1 MGGAPARQ
9 VPIGT
14 GLMALMV
21 MAVFSTA
28 GAIHYQTPMLAQ
40 MAAELEASQAQ
51 IGWVA
56 TLSFG
61 GFFLGTLLLVPLG
74 DCFDKRRLVLAQ
86 MSGVMV
92 SLLAMAAAPSLITLA
107 LAAFMVGACS
117 SVSHQVISLAS
128 ELAPSEVRGDTVGS
142 ILSGVFIGILFARL
156 TGGLVASHFSWRL
169 MYLIAAGMVL
179 VMIMA
184 VFARLP
190 TSPPKTP
197 PRLARL
203 FASMWHLWLDHP
215 RIRRAATIQFLI
227 GVGYGGF
234 WATLAAMLLQLHGL
248 GPTAAG
254 LMAIPGAAGI
264 LVSRAAGRWTDRSGA
279 APVVM
284 AASLGVIVAFAVL
297 AFASL
302 SVVAVMIG
310 AILLDA
316 GLRAAMVANQ
326 TLVIGISPEARGRA
340 STVLMVHVWGGNAV
354 GAWMA
359 SMALTGFGWLAV
371 CGLCFSAAA
380 LALMIASRR
389 SAASVTPG

>member
-1 MGGAPARQ
+1 MGGAPAQ
-9 VPIGT
+9 QAPIGT

-21 MAVFSTA
+21 TAVFSTA

-40 MAAELEASQAQ
+40 MAAEFQASQAQ

-128 ELAPSEVRGDTVGS
+128 ELAPPEVRGQTVGT

-156 TGGLVASHFSWRL
+156 TGGLVASHFNWRL

-190 TSPPKTP
+190 ASPPKAP

-203 FASMWHLWLDHP
+203 FASMWRLWLDHA

-302 SVVAVMIG
+302 SVVAVVIG

-359 SMALTGFGWLAV
+359 SVALTGFGWLAV
-371 CGLCFSAAA
+371 CGLCFAAAA

-389 SAASVTPG
+389 SAAGATPG

>member
-1 MGGAPARQ
+1 MNAAPAQ
-9 VPIGT
+9 QAPIGF

-21 MAVFSTA
+21 AAVFSTA

-40 MAAELEASQAQ
+40 MAAEFQANQAQ

-107 LAAFMVGACS
+107 LAAFMVGASS

-128 ELAPSEVRGDTVGS
+128 ELAPPEVRGHTVGT
-142 ILSGVFIGILFARL
+142 ILSGVFTGILFARL
-156 TGGLVASHFSWRL
+156 TGGLVASHFNWRL
-169 MYLIAAGMVL
+169 MYLIAACMVL
-179 VMIMA
+179 AMIVA
-184 VFARLP
+184 VFVRLP
-190 TSPPKTP
+190 ASPPKTP
-197 PRLARL
+197 PRLAPL

-215 RIRRAATIQFLI
+215 RIRKAAAIQFLI

-279 APVVM
+279 PPVVR
-284 AASLGVIVAFAVL
+284 AASLGVIAAFVVFSFAPVSIAAVVL
-297 AFASL
+297 
-302 SVVAVMIG
+302 G

-326 TLVIGISPEARGRA
+326 TLVIEASPEARGRA

-354 GAWMA
+354 GAWVA
-359 SMALTGFGWLAV
+359 SVVLTGFGWIAV
-371 CGLCFSAAA
+371 CGVCFAAA
-380 LALMIASRR
+380 VLALVIGSRGSGKGVIA
-389 SAASVTPG
+389 G